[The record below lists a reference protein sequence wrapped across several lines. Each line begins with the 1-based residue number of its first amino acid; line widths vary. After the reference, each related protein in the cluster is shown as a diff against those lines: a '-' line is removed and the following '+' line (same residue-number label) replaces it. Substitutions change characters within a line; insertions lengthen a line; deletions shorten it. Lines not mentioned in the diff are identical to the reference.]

1 MPHASVVNS
10 LANCRLQGYQD
21 KATEYFLS
29 NHDAEDDGINRYN
42 RSERMSSVLNDISN
56 DADITD
62 MNIGN
67 GQNDYVDYMRQNL
80 DNKNF
85 NAIHSPQRPDQ
96 SSSASSRNESF
107 DPSSLPVAVQAPRMS
122 GFDANAP
129 CMSGS
134 AVNAPSLPQAASAA
148 NPSQS
153 PLQQSL
159 QQPLQQTSGCGITA
173 NQSFPRMDV
182 DGRDGIFIKRST
194 LITIGVSVVGVI
206 LIVLLFMMIFSMNTK
221 INTFAGGYSRM
232 MRMVPSTFIPSSS
245 PVASACMNDSVANA
259 PVSHESMGGYSP
271 SYDE

>member
-29 NHDAEDDGINRYN
+29 NHDAEYDGINRYN
-42 RSERMSSVLNDISN
+42 RSERISSVLNDISN

-67 GQNDYVDYMRQNL
+67 GQNDYADYMRQNL

-85 NAIHSPQRPDQ
+85 NAIHSPQRSDQ
-96 SSSASSRNESF
+96 SSSASARNESF

-122 GFDANAP
+122 VSDANAP
-129 CMSGS
+129 Q
-134 AVNAPSLPQAASAA
+134 SLPQAASAA

-245 PVASACMNDSVANA
+245 PVASVCMNDSVANA

>member
-1 MPHASVVNS
+1 MFMPHASVVNS

-67 GQNDYVDYMRQNL
+67 GQNDYADYMRQNL

-85 NAIHSPQRPDQ
+85 NVIHSPQRPDQ
-96 SSSASSRNESF
+96 SSPAPARNESF

-122 GFDANAP
+122 GSDAP
-129 CMSGS
+129 
-134 AVNAPSLPQAASAA
+134 PSLPPSLPPAASACV
-148 NPSQS
+148 
-153 PLQQSL
+153 
-159 QQPLQQTSGCGITA
+159 SGKVTA

-232 MRMVPSTFIPSSS
+232 MRMVPSSFIQPSSPS
-245 PVASACMNDSVANA
+245 PVSSQPPSHVSA
-259 PVSHESMGGYSP
+259 SHESMGGYSP
-271 SYDE
+271 SYDD

>member
-67 GQNDYVDYMRQNL
+67 GQSDYVDYMRQNL

-85 NAIHSPQRPDQ
+85 NAIHSPQRSDQ
-96 SSSASSRNESF
+96 SSSASARNESF
-107 DPSSLPVAVQAPRMS
+107 DPSSLHVAVQPPAHQPQ
-122 GFDANAP
+122 P
-129 CMSGS
+129 Q
-134 AVNAPSLPQAASAA
+134 PPLPQLL
-148 NPSQS
+148 P
-153 PLQQSL
+153 P
-159 QQPLQQTSGCGITA
+159 PLQQTSGCGMNA

-232 MRMVPSTFIPSSS
+232 MRMVPPSSIPQQFIQS
-245 PVASACMNDSVANA
+245 SSSAPASASA
-259 PVSHESMGGYSP
+259 SHESMGGYSP

>member
-29 NHDAEDDGINRYN
+29 NHDGEDDGINRYN
-42 RSERMSSVLNDISN
+42 RSERISSVLNDISN

-96 SSSASSRNESF
+96 SSVRNESF

-122 GFDANAP
+122 GFDA
-129 CMSGS
+129 
-134 AVNAPSLPQAASAA
+134 Q
-148 NPSQS
+148 
-153 PLQQSL
+153 
-159 QQPLQQTSGCGITA
+159 
-173 NQSFPRMDV
+173 
-182 DGRDGIFIKRST
+182 
-194 LITIGVSVVGVI
+194 VI
-206 LIVLLFMMIFSMNTK
+206 L
-221 INTFAGGYSRM
+221 
-232 MRMVPSTFIPSSS
+232 P
-245 PVASACMNDSVANA
+245 
-259 PVSHESMGGYSP
+259 
-271 SYDE
+271 